1 MDDGG
6 TSPSI
11 MEGDVI
17 RGIPPVPA
25 TPITQLAQGLL
36 GIMLALL
43 RMARW
48 ALHFLSITVPSAVYR
63 ILHYSMTVKVTF
75 PVLVLWCVCVTSLV
89 ILWLRYRH
97 WNRYEYVREAPIRK
111 IHPADLPSEE
121 APETHDYDD
130 RASFSSYL
138 DEFLQAIRVF
148 GFLERPVFHELT
160 RYLQTRRLLAGDEI
174 ELSAETSFYIVIE
187 GHVQV
192 FAHIPH
198 SDAVPEYQLVN
209 EVRRGGTL
217 SSLFTILRL
226 FTEHVEQDDTDVP
239 PLSSGHADTGEV
251 LGAPSESHPFSQ
263 SGTRARATQDT
274 TLAAIPAEG
283 FRHLTAKYPSAA
295 SHIVQVILT
304 RLSRVTFLTAHQY
317 LGLTYY
323 VMQTERAINESARTF
338 LPDKYYEPAALEQ
351 LCRRFY
357 PLSRPS
363 VADLRP
369 RASAPHLEWPLP
381 HVYQAVGPGDLHSM
395 VGVLDEPLVS
405 DVPVRYTSDESLTG
419 HIPRDALDLRDEVMH
434 CIVQSVG
441 LTLSLIHI

>member
-1 MDDGG
+1 MKLFYHVVTVRWGRGQACVELATMDDGG

-17 RGIPPVPA
+17 RGMPPVPA

-130 RASFSSYL
+130 RASFNSYL

-239 PLSSGHADTGEV
+239 PLSSCHADTGEV
-251 LGAPSESHPFSQ
+251 LGAPSESRPFSQ

-338 LPDKYYEPAALEQ
+338 LPDKYYDCL
-351 LCRRFY
+351 L
-357 PLSRPS
+357 
-363 VADLRP
+363 
-369 RASAPHLEWPLP
+369 
-381 HVYQAVGPGDLHSM
+381 
-395 VGVLDEPLVS
+395 
-405 DVPVRYTSDESLTG
+405 YTSPS
-419 HIPRDALDLRDEVMH
+419 PRDQRGSRMPSSA
-434 CIVQSVG
+434 
-441 LTLSLIHI
+441 